1 MKVEILCNKCK
12 EMCIFKKGQ
21 IVAMVMNEMRRNKAQ
36 SEFISLVSK

>member
-21 IVAMVMNEMRRNKAQ
+21 IVAMVMNEMRRNNVDALTIARTK
-36 SEFISLVSK
+36 K